1 MKNRTITK
9 IVSCVLC
16 TAISMQVGLALTD
29 ERVNADGRISYIP
42 PAITFSTDELATCN
56 WYITNGTSG
65 YNVWSSDTGTS
76 DNLQFS
82 AITVGGGWAQ
92 VIIGGS
98 NGEAAEVEASV
109 KFDSSNNGRPYFQV
123 NKGSTLKC
131 TGISGDA
138 YLFVVDQEGKL
149 ECDTF
154 DMSTYSGS
162 TNNYGTIVANDMIIE
177 TNEIT
182 CWDDAT
188 FEVSDSFTIGTGTLY
203 GTVVAELDTVIN
215 SSGATFTL
223 SAGGAT
229 KKITGVVSNKTA
241 AELLDDPEVELASVP
256 SVYCG
261 QDYDFTPYISTAA
274 GYGGEPYLEF
284 KDSLTGSTYE
294 IGHQPSS
301 LSALGYR
308 VRAVAPA
315 YGTYYEDYSTW
326 QSFSFNFLPLNELYP
341 DGAPYVTVSNAVND
355 YYVKDD
361 YLVLTVPEGIHIA
374 CPNSPTLGSDFYS
387 SVTIPLSEIYYGSG
401 IENINSDFAK
411 FINQDYSIMFRV
423 SDDDSTINGA
433 ATSPMSIKDVLV
445 DADDLIFDFDDPY
458 VGVEMVDDV
467 EASIEDGI
475 LTGDVVTIGISDEN
489 LDKIYVNGE
498 LYEDYEEVEEGYIQ
512 LTINSTADT
521 ATDYTIKVTD
531 LSGRES
537 TLEFTLYPYQLDA
550 TIELSVPD
558 PIYVDDD
565 YEIGIKTNSNSDEI
579 SYQYDYRNINRVLE
593 GKPTEAGE
601 YVVEVKIAENEF
613 YTEVSDTIDF
623 DIIRRTPDVS
633 VTVPKTYVGDEIAPV
648 LTGVPEDY
656 DEETIIYEYK
666 LSTDEDSEYSET
678 APEAAGDYTLR
689 VTLPR
694 TRKYEKVTKTT
705 AFTISKNAVTATVS
719 VDDILIGGEI
729 DPELTVDPE
738 DYDGMDGIKY
748 EYKLSTAA
756 DTAYSTTVPTAAGT
770 YTVRVT
776 LPETDTYAGKTCE
789 DEFTISKY
797 EIEEGS
803 VTVTVKDIFV
813 GDTVKPELSGIP
825 EDYYGEITYMYK
837 GSDDTEYTGDVPETA
852 GTYTVLAKLSSTDK
866 YLGTSCTSTFKI
878 SKNSVIAT
886 VSVADFY
893 VGGKPNPVVTT
904 VSDGDVTFEYK
915 SADTAYSKTV
925 PTAAGEYT
933 VRATVAESDK
943 YLGTSCTDTFTISKN
958 AVTATVSADDI
969 YVGGTPDPVVEI
981 DPETYDGKYTVVYEN
996 EAGEKVT
1003 AFNTAGKY
1011 KATVTLPDTEAYK
1024 GTTCTDTFKVSK
1036 KAVTA
1041 KVSVED
1047 IVAGGTVKPV
1057 LTVDPEDY
1065 DGKAQYEYK
1074 SSTDASYSSTVPTAA
1089 GEYTVRVTL
1098 PETDTYLGT
1107 TCSADFTINA
1117 EIINIS
1123 ATVSVADIYVGG
1135 TPNPVVKINPET
1147 YDGKYTV
1154 VYENEAGEKVTSF
1167 NTAGNYK
1174 ATVTLPDTEAYK
1186 GTTCTDTFKVS
1197 KKTVTA
1203 TVSVEDIVAGGTV
1216 EPVLTV
1222 DPEDYDGKVRYEYK
1236 GSADASYS
1244 STVPT
1249 AAGTY
1254 KVRATLQETDVFEGT
1269 ECEADFT
1276 ISKGEVKATVTVA
1289 DIYVGGTPAPSVKTD
1304 PADYDGT
1311 PVYEYKLSS
1320 DPDTA
1325 YSSAVPGTAG
1335 TYTVR
1340 ATLPSTVNYLG
1351 TTCTDEFTISK
1362 NTVTA
1367 IVSVA
1372 DITVGN
1378 TPAPVVKTESD
1389 GKVIFEY
1396 KSSSAPDTAYSSAVP
1411 SKAGKYTVRA
1421 TVEETNRYL
1430 STTCTAEFTI
1440 SLNKVTKMDL
1450 SVPDIFYGQTV
1461 SASFDTDSDG
1471 AVTIVYKSSGAAD
1484 STYSSTAPVKVGSYI
1499 AMATVDETDKFESDS
1514 CTVAFKI
1521 SYLDAPATA
1530 YTLSGTQGKNGYYT
1544 SDVVLNAPQG
1554 FSVSASEGGTFS
1566 GSIPY
1571 SENLN
1576 TIYLKRSDG
1585 ALTAGIAISNKPKI
1599 DKAAPS
1605 ISSSSG
1611 ISNGAVLFESSVTL
1625 TVNDP
1630 NLALLKVNGSAVSLS
1645 SSESTVLTLTRP
1657 ESGFKTFSITAEDE
1671 AGNIST
1677 FEFTLMAEW
1686 LKDKKIPAG
1695 QTVSLNAGEVYYLD
1709 EGTWI
1714 VSIVNS
1720 DGTITEGTTV
1730 FSGNLPFYV
1739 GVTGDYIFTRVT

>member
-9 IVSCVLC
+9 IISCVLC

-29 ERVNADGRISYIP
+29 EKVNAAESITVEGIVGGMYYHGELTLTAPEGYEMECSHLPAEEYQDSLTIDQEIVGNSDVYFTLRNKSDGTTQQVWLSEVLPEYDLIVDNNP
-42 PAITFSTDELATCN
+42 PYTFEELYYLDEEPYQVMTDVYDGAI
-56 WYITNGTSG
+56 IK
-65 YNVWSSDTGTS
+65 S
-76 DNLQFS
+76 DNLYLEIEDDYNLDSVVVNVNGTDKYIRQD
-82 AITVGGGWAQ
+82 IDIWN
-92 VIIGGS
+92 IGFTIADGS
-98 NGEAAEVEASV
+98 TGDASV
-109 KFDSSNNGRPYFQV
+109 VIDPDVV
-123 NKGSTLKC
+123 NH
-131 TGISGDA
+131 I
-138 YLFVVDQEGKL
+138 
-149 ECDTF
+149 
-154 DMSTYSGS
+154 
-162 TNNYGTIVANDMIIE
+162 TI
-177 TNEIT
+177 
-182 CWDDAT
+182 
-188 FEVSDSFTIGTGTLY
+188 
-203 GTVVAELDTVIN
+203 
-215 SSGATFTL
+215 
-223 SAGGAT
+223 
-229 KKITGVVSNKTA
+229 TA
-241 AELLDDPEVELASVP
+241 
-256 SVYCG
+256 
-261 QDYDFTPYISTAA
+261 
-274 GYGGEPYLEF
+274 
-284 KDSLTGSTYE
+284 
-294 IGHQPSS
+294 
-301 LSALGYR
+301 
-308 VRAVAPA
+308 
-315 YGTYYEDYSTW
+315 
-326 QSFSFNFLPLNELYP
+326 
-341 DGAPYVTVSNAVND
+341 
-355 YYVKDD
+355 
-361 YLVLTVPEGIHIA
+361 
-374 CPNSPTLGSDFYS
+374 
-387 SVTIPLSEIYYGSG
+387 
-401 IENINSDFAK
+401 
-411 FINQDYSIMFRV
+411 
-423 SDDDSTINGA
+423 
-433 ATSPMSIKDVLV
+433 
-445 DADDLIFDFDDPY
+445 
-458 VGVEMVDDV
+458 VDD
-467 EASIEDGI
+467 
-475 LTGDVVTIGISDEN
+475 
-489 LDKIYVNGE
+489 
-498 LYEDYEEVEEGYIQ
+498 
-512 LTINSTADT
+512 
-521 ATDYTIKVTD
+521 
-531 LSGRES
+531 
-537 TLEFTLYPYQLDA
+537 
-550 TIELSVPD
+550 
-558 PIYVDDD
+558 
-565 YEIGIKTNSNSDEI
+565 
-579 SYQYDYRNINRVLE
+579 
-593 GKPTEAGE
+593 
-601 YVVEVKIAENEF
+601 AENEF
-613 YTEVSDTIDF
+613 SVSFVMLKDLVEF
-623 DIIRRTPDVS
+623 DP
-633 VTVPKTYVGDEIAPV
+633 
-648 LTGVPEDY
+648 
-656 DEETIIYEYK
+656 
-666 LSTDEDSEYSET
+666 
-678 APEAAGDYTLR
+678 
-689 VTLPR
+689 
-694 TRKYEKVTKTT
+694 
-705 AFTISKNAVTATVS
+705 TVS
-719 VDDILIGGEI
+719 VDDILIGGTPVPSYS
-729 DPELTVDPE
+729 DVPD
-738 DYDGMDGIKY
+738 DYDGEPDIVYLDGNNN
-748 EYKLSTAA
+748 
-756 DTAYSTTVPTAAGT
+756 
-770 YTVRVT
+770 
-776 LPETDTYAGKTCE
+776 ETRTFD
-789 DEFTISKY
+789 
-797 EIEEGS
+797 
-803 VTVTVKDIFV
+803 
-813 GDTVKPELSGIP
+813 
-825 EDYYGEITYMYK
+825 
-837 GSDDTEYTGDVPETA
+837 TA
-852 GTYTVLAKLSSTDK
+852 GTYTVKATFPSTELYAEAVD
-866 YLGTSCTSTFKI
+866 SNTFEVG
-878 SKNSVIAT
+878 KNSFLPE
-886 VSVADFY
+886 VSVEDFY
-893 VGGKPNPVVTT
+893 VGSTPAPSFSNVPDDYDEEPEITYFTEDEEEVSEFNAAGSYYVTVIFPKTDKYEETACNDYFDVKEKESFTPSISVENIEVGDTIVLEPEGFPDDYDGEITYEFKKSTEEDTAYSATYPTAAGEYTVRATFPDTIVYKGTECTDTFTISKKEATATVTVADIHVGETPVPKVTT
-904 VSDGDVTFEYK
+904 VSGGDITYEYK
-915 SADTAYSKTV
+915 LRTAEDTAYSTTV

-933 VRATVAESDK
+933 VRATVAE
-943 YLGTSCTDTFTISKN
+943 TDTYTETTCTGTFKILKN
-958 AVTATVSADDI
+958 EVTAQVSVADL
-969 YVGGTPDPVVEI
+969 YVGGTV
-981 DPETYDGKYTVVYEN
+981 N
-996 EAGEKVT
+996 
-1003 AFNTAGKY
+1003 
-1011 KATVTLPDTEAYK
+1011 
-1024 GTTCTDTFKVSK
+1024 
-1036 KAVTA
+1036 
-1041 KVSVED
+1041 
-1047 IVAGGTVKPV
+1047 PV
-1057 LTVDPEDY
+1057 LTVDPEEY
-1065 DGKAQYEYK
+1065 DGTPVYEYK
-1074 SSTDASYSSTVPTAA
+1074 SSTDTSYSSTVPTAA

-1098 PETDTYLGT
+1098 PDTAAYKGTECTDTFTISKKEATATVTAANIHVGEEPNPQVTTVSDGDVTIEYKLSSAADTAYSATVPTAAGEYTVRATVAETDTYKATECTGT
-1107 TCSADFTINA
+1107 FKILKNIVSAAVT
-1117 EIINIS
+1117 
-1123 ATVSVADIYVGG
+1123 VADIYVGG
-1135 TPNPVVKINPET
+1135 TPNPSVTLNSEE
-1147 YDGKYTV
+1147 YDGDYTV
-1154 VYENEAGEKVTSF
+1154 VYENAAGEKVTEFTSAGEYKVIVTIPDSEEYITVTCE
-1167 NTAGNYK
+1167 NTFMVSRKEATATLTVANIHVGETPDPQVTTISDGDITYEYKLSTAADTAYSTAVPTAAGEYTVR
-1174 ATVTLPDTEAYK
+1174 ATVAETDTYEGTECTGEFSILKNEVTAKVTVADIYVGGTPNPSVTLNSEEYDGDYTVVYENAAGEKVTEFTSAGEYKVIVTIPESEEYVAASCVNTFTVSRKEISATVSVSDIYVGGTVKPVLTVDPEDYDGTVKYEYKLSTEPDTSYSETVPAEAGKYTVRATLSATEIYE
-1186 GTTCTDTFKVS
+1186 GTTCEASFSIRGKEPVE
-1197 KKTVTA
+1197 VTA
-1203 TVSVEDIVAGGTV
+1203 EVSVEDIYVGGTPVPSVKTDPEDYDGTYIVTYENAAGEEVTEFTAAGEYKVIVTLPDSGLFIGTTCEDSFKVSRKNVTASVSVADILVGGTV

-1367 IVSVA
+1367 TVSVA

-1630 NLALLKVNGSAVSLS
+1630 NLASLKVNGSAVSLS
-1645 SSESTVLTLTRP
+1645 SSGSTVLTLTRP

>member
-1 MKNRTITK
+1 MIRYLNEEENEVDSFDTAGTYTIF
-9 IVSCVLC
+9 VSF
-16 TAISMQVGLALTD
+16 
-29 ERVNADGRISYIP
+29 P
-42 PAITFSTDELATCN
+42 STDL
-56 WYITNGTSG
+56 
-65 YNVWSSDTGTS
+65 YNE
-76 DNLQFS
+76 
-82 AITVGGGWAQ
+82 TVC
-92 VIIGGS
+92 
-98 NGEAAEVEASV
+98 
-109 KFDSSNNGRPYFQV
+109 DS
-123 NKGSTLKC
+123 
-131 TGISGDA
+131 
-138 YLFVVDQEGKL
+138 
-149 ECDTF
+149 
-154 DMSTYSGS
+154 
-162 TNNYGTIVANDMIIE
+162 
-177 TNEIT
+177 
-182 CWDDAT
+182 T
-188 FEVSDSFTIGTGTLY
+188 FEVSKKAFT
-203 GTVVAELDTVIN
+203 
-215 SSGATFTL
+215 
-223 SAGGAT
+223 
-229 KKITGVVSNKTA
+229 
-241 AELLDDPEVELASVP
+241 PEV
-256 SVYCG
+256 
-261 QDYDFTPYISTAA
+261 
-274 GYGGEPYLEF
+274 
-284 KDSLTGSTYE
+284 
-294 IGHQPSS
+294 
-301 LSALGYR
+301 
-308 VRAVAPA
+308 AVADIFIGGTPA
-315 YGTYYEDYSTW
+315 PSISNVPDDYNGTRVIRY
-326 QSFSFNFLPLNELYP
+326 LNEEENETTTFDTAGEY
-341 DGAPYVTVSNAVND
+341 TVEVSF
-355 YYVKDD
+355 
-361 YLVLTVPEGIHIA
+361 PE
-374 CPNSPTLGSDFYS
+374 T
-387 SVTIPLSEIYYGSG
+387 
-401 IENINSDFAK
+401 
-411 FINQDYSIMFRV
+411 
-423 SDDDSTINGA
+423 
-433 ATSPMSIKDVLV
+433 
-445 DADDLIFDFDDPY
+445 
-458 VGVEMVDDV
+458 
-467 EASIEDGI
+467 
-475 LTGDVVTIGISDEN
+475 
-489 LDKIYVNGE
+489 E
-498 LYEDYEEVEEGYIQ
+498 LYEA
-512 LTINSTADT
+512 TSCSSTF
-521 ATDYTIKVTD
+521 V
-531 LSGRES
+531 
-537 TLEFTLYPYQLDA
+537 
-550 TIELSVPD
+550 V
-558 PIYVDDD
+558 
-565 YEIGIKTNSNSDEI
+565 
-579 SYQYDYRNINRVLE
+579 
-593 GKPTEAGE
+593 GKMTFEP
-601 YVVEVKIAENEF
+601 K
-613 YTEVSDTIDF
+613 
-623 DIIRRTPDVS
+623 VS
-633 VTVPKTYVGDEIAPV
+633 VEDINIGSTPAPSFSN
-648 LTGVPEDY
+648 VPEDY
-656 DEETIIYEYK
+656 NGTRVIRYLNEEEEETEVFDTTGTYTIEVSFPETSLYEATSCSDTFEVIKDSFIPEVSVEDFYVGSTPAPSFSNIPDDYDEEPEIEYFTEDEEEVSEFNAAGSYYVTVIFPETDKYEETACNDYFDVKEKESFTPSISVENIEVGDTIVLEPEGFPDDYDGEITYEFKKSTEEDTAYSATYPTAAGEYTVRATFPDTIVYKGTECTDTFTISKKEATATVTVADIHVGETPVPKVTTVSGGDITYEYK
-666 LSTDEDSEYSET
+666 LRT
-678 APEAAGDYTLR
+678 AE
-689 VTLPR
+689 
-694 TRKYEKVTKTT
+694 
-705 AFTISKNAVTATVS
+705 
-719 VDDILIGGEI
+719 
-729 DPELTVDPE
+729 
-738 DYDGMDGIKY
+738 
-748 EYKLSTAA
+748 
-756 DTAYSTTVPTAAGT
+756 DTAYST
-770 YTVRVT
+770 
-776 LPETDTYAGKTCE
+776 
-789 DEFTISKY
+789 
-797 EIEEGS
+797 
-803 VTVTVKDIFV
+803 
-813 GDTVKPELSGIP
+813 
-825 EDYYGEITYMYK
+825 
-837 GSDDTEYTGDVPETA
+837 
-852 GTYTVLAKLSSTDK
+852 
-866 YLGTSCTSTFKI
+866 
-878 SKNSVIAT
+878 
-886 VSVADFY
+886 
-893 VGGKPNPVVTT
+893 
-904 VSDGDVTFEYK
+904 
-915 SADTAYSKTV
+915 TV

-933 VRATVAESDK
+933 VRATVAE
-943 YLGTSCTDTFTISKN
+943 TDTYTEITCTGTFKILKN
-958 AVTATVSADDI
+958 EVAAQVSVADL
-969 YVGGTPDPVVEI
+969 YVGGTV
-981 DPETYDGKYTVVYEN
+981 N
-996 EAGEKVT
+996 
-1003 AFNTAGKY
+1003 
-1011 KATVTLPDTEAYK
+1011 
-1024 GTTCTDTFKVSK
+1024 
-1036 KAVTA
+1036 
-1041 KVSVED
+1041 
-1047 IVAGGTVKPV
+1047 PV
-1057 LTVDPEDY
+1057 LTVDPEEY
-1065 DGKAQYEYK
+1065 DGTPVYEYK
-1074 SSTDASYSSTVPTAA
+1074 SSTDTSYSSTVPTAA

-1098 PETDTYLGT
+1098 PDTAAYKGTECTDT
-1107 TCSADFTINA
+1107 FTISK
-1117 EIINIS
+1117 NIVS
-1123 ATVSVADIYVGG
+1123 AAVTVADIYVGG
-1135 TPNPVVKINPET
+1135 TPNPSVTLNSEE
-1147 YDGKYTV
+1147 YDGDYTV
-1154 VYENEAGEKVTSF
+1154 VYENAAGEKVTEFTSAGEYKVIVTIPESEEYVAASCG
-1167 NTAGNYK
+1167 NTFMVSRK
-1174 ATVTLPDTEAYK
+1174 EISATVSVSDIFVGGTVKPVLTVDPEDYDGTVKYEYKLSTEPDTSYSETVPAEAGKYTVRATLSATEIYE
-1186 GTTCTDTFKVS
+1186 GTTCEASFSIRGKEPVE
-1197 KKTVTA
+1197 VTA
-1203 TVSVEDIVAGGTV
+1203 EVSVEDIYVGGTPVPSVKTDPEDYDGTYIVTYENAAGEEVTEFTAAGEYKVIVTLPDSGLFIGTTCEDSFKVSRKNVTASVSVADILVGGTV

-1325 YSSAVPGTAG
+1325 YSPSVPGTAG

-1367 IVSVA
+1367 TVSVA

-1576 TIYLKRSDG
+1576 TIYLKRADG

-1630 NLALLKVNGSAVSLS
+1630 NLASLKVNGSAVSLS
-1645 SSESTVLTLTRP
+1645 SSGSTVLTLTRP